1 MFKHKGLLLSNH
13 YIYFKASDDKQWVQ
27 SFPLILLTNDQDV
40 VKLLHAVNL
49 GQKLVDN
56 SVVHACAAGTCSSLL
71 ADGVQLIKDDD
82 VKAAVSAQL
91 KVRITL

>member
-1 MFKHKGLLLSNH
+1 MCSNVRDSCSPTIT
-13 YIYFKASDDKQWVQ
+13 YTASDDKQWVQ
-27 SFPLILLTNDQDV
+27 SFPLMLLTNDQDV

-56 SVVHACAAGTCSSLL
+56 SVVHACAAGARSSLL
-71 ADGVQLIKDDD
+71 ADGVQLVKDND
-82 VKAAVSAQL
+82 VKATVSAQL

>member
-1 MFKHKGLLLSNH
+1 M
-13 YIYFKASDDKQWVQ
+13 
-27 SFPLILLTNDQDV
+27 LLTNDQDV

-56 SVVHACAAGTCSSLL
+56 SVVHACATGARSSLL
-71 ADGVQLIKDDD
+71 ADGVQLVKDND
-82 VKAAVSAQL
+82 VKATVSAQL